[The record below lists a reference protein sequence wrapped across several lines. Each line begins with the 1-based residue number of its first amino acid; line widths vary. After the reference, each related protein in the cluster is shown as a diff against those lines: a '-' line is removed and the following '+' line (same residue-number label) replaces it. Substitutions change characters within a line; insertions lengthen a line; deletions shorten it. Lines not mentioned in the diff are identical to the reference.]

1 VGVFT
6 FYGGIVHILDT
17 LKSQKQIEKER
28 IRIRLEKAS
37 DQKLK
42 EILSNCRG
50 MGIDSLSEADD
61 IRHGEVKASVIDFV
75 AEEARKILDERTGHL
90 DRE

>member
-1 VGVFT
+1 MHT
-6 FYGGIVHILDT
+6 LDT
-17 LKSQKQIEKER
+17 LKSQRRIEKER
-28 IRIRLEKAS
+28 IRVRLEKAS

-50 MGIDSLSEADD
+50 MGIDSLNEADD
-61 IRHGEVKASVIDFV
+61 TRHGKVKASVIDFV
-75 AEEARKILDERTGHL
+75 AEEARKILDERTGNL